1 MTGVRRS
8 VAGVTASAGA
18 VSVRGA
24 VKDAAELIAA
34 DARKIAG
41 RWSRRIPPSIR
52 VTVAADGKSATITA
66 GGPEAPHAI
75 VFEDPGGGAWRNHP
89 VFGRPDR
96 TRRDWTWVA
105 QQPRPFLAAAADRQA
120 SKAADLIGDGFVTAW
135 ARSRG
140 FSGR

>member
-18 VSVRGA
+18 VSTRGA

-34 DARKIAG
+34 DARVIAG

-52 VTVAADGKSATITA
+52 VTVAGDGKSATITA
-66 GGPEAPHAI
+66 GGPEAPMAI
-75 VFEDPGGGAWRNHP
+75 TFEDPGGGAWRNHP
-89 VFGRPDR
+89 VFARGAS
-96 TRRDWTWVA
+96 RREWTWVA
-105 QQPRPFLAAAADRQA
+105 QAPRPFLAAAADRQA
-120 SKAADLIGDGFVTAW
+120 TKAADLIGDGFVTAW

-140 FSGR
+140 FSSR